1 MSTGRRSQQFHDLVE
16 GTSTSAER
24 ASSYGDLLDVV
35 GALRTVPAPVPDPA
49 FVASLRERLLEEA
62 ATVLTAA
69 AVEQAE
75 TDERLRLR
83 PAAPR
88 TRRRNRRL
96 AAVVSGV
103 VLVGG
108 SATMAVAAQS
118 ALPGDGL
125 YPIKRGLESAHA
137 QLTFDRAAR
146 GRVLLDNASTRLDE
160 VAELSRTGGSADQVG
175 QTLDA
180 FTQEAVSG
188 SDLLVTDYQATGD
201 SSSITT
207 VNTFTATSMARL
219 RLLQGV
225 VPPASLDQ
233 LLQAAQALD
242 QVQQVSAHAC
252 PGCPGPSVTEV
263 PSVLTQAAQ
272 AAAADSWLIA
282 TPSPGPGAGSH
293 HHSGSSPGGVK
304 LPHVGGNLP
313 PASVTDPSPSDPDLL
328 TPTANDVQHTLQH
341 LTDGLT
347 DNQQTDLG
355 STVTDTAGNLLDAV
369 GDVGNTLVD
378 TVGGTLDS
386 VGSALPTGLP
396 TLP

>member
-16 GTSTSAER
+16 GTSTSAVR

-69 AVEQAE
+69 AAAQAA

-88 TRRRNRRL
+88 SRRRNRRL
-96 AAVVSGV
+96 AAALSGV
-103 VLVGG
+103 VVVAG
-108 SATMAVAAQS
+108 SATMAVAAQT

-125 YPIKRGLESAHA
+125 YPIKRGLENVHA

-160 VAELSRTGGSADQVG
+160 VSALSRSGGSADQVG
-175 QTLDA
+175 RTLDA

-201 SSSITT
+201 SSSMTT

-225 VPPASLDQ
+225 VPIGALDQ

-242 QVQQVSAHAC
+242 QVRQVSAHAC

-272 AAAADSWLIA
+272 AAAPDSWLVA
-282 TPSPGPGAGSH
+282 TPSSGPGSH
-293 HHSGSSPGGVK
+293 HHPGSSPGGVK

-313 PASVTDPSPSDPDLL
+313 PASVTDPSQSNPDLL
-328 TPTANDVQHTLQH
+328 TPTAHDVQHTVQH

-347 DNQQTDLG
+347 GNQQTDLG

-369 GDVGNTLVD
+369 GDVGNSLVD